1 MKWPAKLP
9 FGKKKDA
16 GYYEDAAK
24 WDVSL
29 DEARDRSE
37 RLAIRVAAAMTVIS
51 LGVIGLQFAGKPRIV
66 ERPTIIRVDEI
77 RGTVEMESSVTDAKT
92 TYSEALT
99 KRDLRAY
106 VRAREGYLRVT
117 AEDDFTRVQLMSC
130 EQEQQRYK
138 AYYNPSNPE
147 SPLNRYGAEGRAR
160 VLVKSVN
167 FLPQSKQVAT
177 VRYTL
182 EESTDNLATTQPK
195 RTQWIST
202 ISFRYVEPPKSEA
215 EREVNP
221 LGFQACEYRRD
232 PDSGDAGSEAR

>member
-1 MKWPAKLP
+1 MKLPIKLP
-9 FGKKKDA
+9 FMKKD
-16 GYYEDAAK
+16 GDYYGDASK
-24 WDVSL
+24 WDVSI
-29 DEARDRSE
+29 DEAREQSE
-37 RLAIRVAAAMTVIS
+37 RLALRMAAAMTVIT
-51 LGVIGLQFAGKPRIV
+51 LGVILLQFTGKPRVV
-66 ERPTIIRVDEI
+66 EKPTVIRVDEI
-77 RGTVEMESSVTDAKT
+77 RGTVEVESSVTDAKT

-106 VRAREGYLRVT
+106 VKAREGYLRAT

-130 EQEQQRYK
+130 DQEQQRYK
-138 AYYNPSNPE
+138 AYYNPSNPN
-147 SPLNRYGAEGRAR
+147 SPLNRYGADGKAK

-182 EESTDNLATTQPK
+182 EEAPDNMATTQPK
-195 RTQWIST
+195 RTEWIST
-202 ISFRYVEPPKSEA
+202 IHYRYVEPPKSEA

-232 PDSGDAGSEAR
+232 PDSGDAGSEVK